1 MHIGVSKDV
10 IDAAYPVLEKQCWA
24 LASCVIVKSNAS
36 RETLTTMFDRL
47 ASVVEDFET
56 HGFSFGFSEAWCSIS
71 FQLSMV
77 WCTVTFLHCMDGER
91 GRSDIKEI
99 LSVPNSS

>member
-10 IDAAYPVLEKQCWA
+10 MDAAYPVLEKQCWA

-36 RETLTTMFDRL
+36 RETLTAMFDRL

-56 HGFSFGFSEAWCSIS
+56 HGVSFSFSEAWCSIS
-71 FQLSMV
+71 FQLQLSGAQLCF
-77 WCTVTFLHCMDGER
+77 CTVWMESEGAR
-91 GRSDIKEI
+91 I
-99 LSVPNSS
+99 